1 MVKLTW
7 KVQNGSG
14 PYAYLQDTVR
24 VGDKVISPH
33 RMYLGYLGAWSR
45 YGTGKVI
52 PGGNIVL
59 PNGEHFEVTGLTES
73 VRTSMGL
80 TGRAR
85 LAIYD
90 AQVRAGVP
98 TSAIKSLEDFNLK
111 PRSVELLADR
121 APHISLSMPAAERM
135 DIQHRVM
142 TFELGA
148 RKGRRAADAVEGVF
162 GGWKRSADSRDGRF
176 LRWAAAE
183 MDGNGDDAFRFI
195 EKFNEALVTAGIITR
210 QQHHGQMDQ
219 LVADTGSRRANSL
232 VQGLIAAR
240 KANHMLSWL
249 QQRGEEEVTVY
260 RGWRLD
266 QLPTGVVQNARIGG
280 IIRWDNKDG

>member
-1 MVKLTW
+1 M
-7 KVQNGSG
+7 
-14 PYAYLQDTVR
+14 
-24 VGDKVISPH
+24 
-33 RMYLGYLGAWSR
+33 
-45 YGTGKVI
+45 
-52 PGGNIVL
+52 
-59 PNGEHFEVTGLTES
+59 TGLTES

-121 APHISLSMPAAERM
+121 APHISLSMPAAEPM

-266 QLPTGVVQNARIGG
+266 QLPT
-280 IIRWDNKDG
+280 